1 LCDLCAS
8 PIPSVSVMEL
18 VTTARISCLMCRCEG
33 SKNAKVIDSGHDR
46 CSMYDGS
53 SKFGLDRTDSERL
66 FRQLVIHG
74 VLDEELYVTAQDH
87 TVCYIRLGM
96 RANDLLNGKF
106 KVMSDVVLRYTTES
120 FTAAMLLSFC
130 V

>member
-1 LCDLCAS
+1 
-8 PIPSVSVMEL
+8 
-18 VTTARISCLMCRCEG
+18 
-33 SKNAKVIDSGHDR
+33 VIDSGHDQ

-74 VLDEELYVTAQDH
+74 VLDEELYVTSQDH

-96 RANDLLNGKF
+96 RANDLLAGKF
-106 KVMSDVVLRYTTES
+106 KVMSYVLVQYTVVIQYVTES
-120 FTAAMLLSFC
+120 VTDASVVFDSCICQFLWPLLRALSMGVLHWLSQDMLR
-130 V
+130 